1 MNGPSLAMVGVVLGL
16 AVVLDISFVLWLRA
30 RGRSPGDERNH
41 RRRQAP
47 RPQTSTADALHPTSA
62 PDSESRGSH
71 PGQAGGHTTHTPW
84 LRSLVRY
91 FRTEILPVRLQRERI
106 AVALGGLVVSTVIGL
121 AYGRSVVVRG
131 WQLWVWGTAVAATCV
146 ALLPPRSPGW
156 PRRPPW
162 GWLLGL
168 SLGGLLLRVAF
179 LGTVPGWLH
188 PDESMLAEY
197 TLLQVLPAPGI
208 TVNPFSMGIAGQPA
222 LHAYIVRLA
231 LHSLGRSILALRIP
245 SVIAGSLAI
254 PAIYAAIA
262 SIDSRRTAILGAVLA
277 TAYPLHVHWSRL
289 ALSTVWNTLWVPLA
303 LAAFCWGWRREWSG
317 GGVLAGLALGLS
329 FYFPPGIGIGLI
341 LLAVLAIVLYRE
353 DPDRRRLGVHLGKV
367 AAVATCTA
375 APILLFIVLN
385 PEGYLF
391 RQSTAWGWTPEAVRQ
406 IAGASNRWLEYF
418 WHQFTR
424 SFGAYT
430 TFADMSGFYDPG
442 VAFLFGVSAL
452 AFMAGVFLSVRR
464 RRWLPPAWVI
474 LTSLLGGFV
483 MREVPSSASYVI
495 SIPGILWLVAL
506 PLDALMSRGHRSLAL
521 ALLAAILVTDLVFYF
536 GVYALHGAPA
546 LIFPFP
552 VSSRLPGG

>member
-1 MNGPSLAMVGVVLGL
+1 
-16 AVVLDISFVLWLRA
+16 
-30 RGRSPGDERNH
+30 
-41 RRRQAP
+41 
-47 RPQTSTADALHPTSA
+47 
-62 PDSESRGSH
+62 
-71 PGQAGGHTTHTPW
+71 
-84 LRSLVRY
+84 
-91 FRTEILPVRLQRERI
+91 
-106 AVALGGLVVSTVIGL
+106 VVSTVIGL

-131 WQLWVWGTAVAATCV
+131 GQLWVWGTAVAAPCV

-208 TVNPFSMGIAGQPA
+208 TVNPFSTGIGTQPA

-341 LLAVLAIVLYRE
+341 LLAVLAILLYRE

-391 RQSTAWGWTPEAVRQ
+391 RQSTTWGWTPEAVRQ
-406 IAGASNRWLEYF
+406 IAGTSNRWLEYF